1 MPPFMRAGR
10 RTPPALIGCAFPGRA
25 KPAPQSVMPPR
36 RARRLFFALALGY
49 GLAGTHTP
57 APAGATMEGEPWRAG
72 PEGQEK
78 AAAGPAIFRTAKL
91 SKSDPRLAG
100 LILRCSNDSIEPVIV
115 VIEPFPPGAQPK
127 ITLRVAGHESYFTGS
142 ILPAGVGIR
151 LPIDGT
157 KMVEGHWLSAQDV
170 EVTIAEG
177 DVVIRGAVG
186 LSGLPEEIAALR
198 VQCFQK

>member
-1 MPPFMRAGR
+1 MRAR
-10 RTPPALIGCAFPGRA
+10 CAS
-25 KPAPQSVMPPR
+25 QSGLPLR
-36 RARRLFFALALGY
+36 HARCLVFALALVY
-49 GLAGTHTP
+49 SLAGTGTL
-57 APAGATMEGEPWRAG
+57 AQAGVTTGGEPWRAG

-78 AAAGPAIFRTAKL
+78 APASHAIFRTAEL

-100 LILRCSNDSIEPVIV
+100 LILRCSKDSIEPVIV

-157 KMVEGHWLSAQDV
+157 KMVEGHWLSAEQV
-170 EVTIAEG
+170 ELTIAEG
-177 DVVIRGAVG
+177 DIVIRGAVG

-198 VQCFQK
+198 AECIQK